1 MTLYELLKRFGDL
14 YLNLLNIYKPL
25 KQYES
30 LKEYNIASFSLN
42 RSIYPGTVKTTS
54 EFKDQA
60 DRPSIRKIR
69 ASLYRKKLEIQL
81 HNPENLALKC
91 MEDLGW

>member
-14 YLNLLNIYKPL
+14 YFNLLNIYKPL

-69 ASLYRKKLEIQL
+69 ASQYRKKLEIQL